1 VSSGGFAFTLLQV
14 VFEMSESFDLIVVGA
29 GPGGYVAAIRASQL
43 GMKVAVVER
52 EQKLGGTCL
61 RVGCIP
67 SKALLE
73 TSELYEQ
80 SQKHFA
86 ERGLIV
92 QGVTL
97 DIAKMMS
104 HKDSVVSTLDGGIQ
118 GLLKKN
124 KVERFFGHGKL
135 KGGGVVEVTGN
146 APATITGKKI
156 LIATGSVSSS
166 LPGIQ
171 PDGDRIG
178 TSTEAIAW
186 PEVPEHLVVIGAGVI
201 GLELGTVWRRL
212 GAKVTVLEY
221 LPRILPGVD
230 EQVANEA
237 KKIFEKQGLTF
248 KLGTKVTSVT
258 AAGKTCTITMEGAEP
273 ITCDRVL
280 VAVGRKPCTDNLGL
294 TEAGVQTDKR
304 GFIQVNAG
312 YQTTAAGVYAVGD
325 VIGGAMLAHKA
336 EEEGIACVEKMATGH
351 GHINYGNIPAVIYT
365 SPEIASAGA
374 NEDALKAAGIKYKAG
389 RFSFAANGRAR
400 AAGHTDGFVKVLA
413 DEATDRVLGVHIIG
427 AHAGELIHEAAVA
440 MEFGASSEDIARCC
454 HAHPTLS
461 EAVKEAAMAVD
472 KRAIHS

>member
-1 VSSGGFAFTLLQV
+1 
-14 VFEMSESFDLIVVGA
+14 MSEAFDLIVVGA

-52 EQKLGGTCL
+52 EKQLGGTCL

-86 ERGLIV
+86 ERGLVV
-92 QGVTL
+92 QGVSV
-97 DIAKMMS
+97 DIAQMMK
-104 HKDSVVSTLDGGIQ
+104 HKDGVVSTLDGGIQ
-118 GLLKKN
+118 GLLKKH
-124 KVERFFGHGKL
+124 KIARFFGHGKL
-135 KGGGVVEVTGN
+135 KGAGLVEVVGE
-146 APATITGKKI
+146 APATLTGKKI
-156 LIATGSVSSS
+156 LIATGRVSAT
-166 LPGIQ
+166 LPGMQ

-178 TSTEAIAW
+178 TSTEALAW
-186 PEVPEHLVVIGAGVI
+186 PEVPQHLVVIGAGVI

-212 GAKVTVLEY
+212 GSQVTVLEY

-230 EQVANEA
+230 EQVATEA

-258 AAGKTCTITMEGAEP
+258 AGGQICTIQMEGADS

-280 VAVGRKPCTDNLGL
+280 IAVGRKPCTDSLGL
-294 TEAGVQTDKR
+294 EDAGVRTDKR

-312 YQTTAAGVYAVGD
+312 YQTSATGVYAVGD

-336 EEEGIACVEKMATGH
+336 EEEGIACIEKMATGH
-351 GHINYGNIPAVIYT
+351 CHINYGTIPAVIYT
-365 SPEIASAGA
+365 QPEIASTGA
-374 NEDALKAAGIKYKAG
+374 NEDALKAAGVKYKSG

-400 AAGHTDGFVKVLA
+400 AAGHTDGFVKILA
-413 DEATDRVLGVHIIG
+413 DEVTDRVLGVHIIG

-461 EAVKEAAMAVD
+461 EAIKEAALAVD
-472 KRAIHS
+472 KRAIHA

>member
-1 VSSGGFAFTLLQV
+1 
-14 VFEMSESFDLIVVGA
+14 M
-29 GPGGYVAAIRASQL
+29 
-43 GMKVAVVER
+43 
-52 EQKLGGTCL
+52 
-61 RVGCIP
+61 
-67 SKALLE
+67 
-73 TSELYEQ
+73 
-80 SQKHFA
+80 
-86 ERGLIV
+86 
-92 QGVTL
+92 
-97 DIAKMMS
+97 
-104 HKDSVVSTLDGGIQ
+104 
-118 GLLKKN
+118 
-124 KVERFFGHGKL
+124 
-135 KGGGVVEVTGN
+135 
-146 APATITGKKI
+146 
-156 LIATGSVSSS
+156 
-166 LPGIQ
+166 
-171 PDGDRIG
+171 
-178 TSTEAIAW
+178 
-186 PEVPEHLVVIGAGVI
+186 I

-294 TEAGVQTDKR
+294 AEAGVQTDKR
-304 GFIQVNAG
+304 GFVQVNAG
-312 YQTTAAGVYAVGD
+312 YLTTAPGVYAVGD

-351 GHINYGNIPAVIYT
+351 GHINYGTIPAVIYT
-365 SPEIASAGA
+365 SPEIASTGA

-440 MEFGASSEDIARCC
+440 MEFGASAEDIARCC

>member
-1 VSSGGFAFTLLQV
+1 
-14 VFEMSESFDLIVVGA
+14 MSESFDLIVVGA

-124 KVERFFGHGKL
+124 KIERFFGHGKL
-135 KGGGVVEVTGN
+135 KGGGVVEVSGN
-146 APATITGKKI
+146 SPVTITGKKI

-258 AAGKTCTITMEGAEP
+258 AAGKICTIAMEGADP

-351 GHINYGNIPAVIYT
+351 GHINYGTIPAVIYT
-365 SPEIASAGA
+365 SPEIASTGA

>member
-1 VSSGGFAFTLLQV
+1 
-14 VFEMSESFDLIVVGA
+14 MSEAFDLIVIGA

-52 EQKLGGTCL
+52 EKQLGGTCL

-86 ERGLIV
+86 ERGLVV
-92 QGVTL
+92 QGVTV
-97 DIAKMMS
+97 DVAQMMK
-104 HKDSVVSTLDGGIQ
+104 HKDGVVSTLDSGIQ
-118 GLLKKN
+118 GLLRKN
-124 KVERFFGHGKL
+124 KIERFLGNGKL
-135 KGGGVVEVTGN
+135 KGNGVVEVAGDT
-146 APATITGKKI
+146 PVTITGKKI

-166 LPGIQ
+166 FPGMQ

-186 PEVPEHLVVIGAGVI
+186 PEVPKHLVVIGAGVI
-201 GLELGTVWRRL
+201 GLELGTVWRRF
-212 GAKVTVLEY
+212 GAQVTVLEY

-237 KKIFEKQGLTF
+237 KKIFEKQGLVF

-258 AAGKTCTITMEGAEP
+258 ASGTVCTIQIEGADP

-280 VAVGRKPCTDNLGL
+280 IAVGRKPCTDNLGL
-294 TEAGVQTDKR
+294 AEIGVQTDKR
-304 GFIQVNAG
+304 GFVQVNAG
-312 YQTTAAGVYAVGD
+312 YQTTVPGVYAVGD

-351 GHINYGNIPAVIYT
+351 GHINYGTIPAVIYT
-365 SPEIASAGA
+365 QPEIASAGA
-374 NEDALKAAGIKYKAG
+374 NEDALKAAGVKYKSG
-389 RFSFAANGRAR
+389 RFNFAANGRAR

>member
-1 VSSGGFAFTLLQV
+1 
-14 VFEMSESFDLIVVGA
+14 MSEAFDLVVVGA

-52 EQKLGGTCL
+52 EKQLGGTCL

-67 SKALLE
+67 STALLE

-86 ERGLIV
+86 ERGLVV
-92 QGVTL
+92 QGVSL
-97 DIAKMMS
+97 DIAQMMK
-104 HKDSVVSTLDGGIQ
+104 HKDGVVSMLDGGIQ

-124 KVERFFGHGKL
+124 KISRFFGHGKL
-135 KGGGVVEVTGN
+135 KGNGVVEVTGEV
-146 APATITGKKI
+146 PTTLTGKKI
-156 LIATGSVSSS
+156 LIATGSVSTA

-186 PEVPEHLVVIGAGVI
+186 PEVPKHLVVIGAGVI

-212 GAKVTVLEY
+212 GSQVTVLEY

-230 EQVANEA
+230 EQVATEA

-248 KLGTKVTSVT
+248 RLGTKVTSVT
-258 AAGKTCTITMEGAEP
+258 TAGKTCTIQMDGAEP

-280 VAVGRKPCTDNLGL
+280 IAVGRKPCTDSLGL
-294 TEAGVQTDKR
+294 EDAGVRTDPR
-304 GFIQVNAG
+304 GFIQVNAS
-312 YQTTAAGVYAVGD
+312 YQTSATDVYAVGD

-336 EEEGIACVEKMATGH
+336 EEEGIACIEKMATGH
-351 GHINYGNIPAVIYT
+351 SHINYGTIPAVIYT
-365 SPEIASAGA
+365 QPEIASTGA
-374 NEDALKAAGIKYKAG
+374 NEDALKQAGVKYKSG

-461 EAVKEAAMAVD
+461 EAIKEAAMAVD

>member
-1 VSSGGFAFTLLQV
+1 
-14 VFEMSESFDLIVVGA
+14 MSESFDLIVVGA

-135 KGGGVVEVTGN
+135 KGSGVVEVTGSS
-146 APATITGKKI
+146 PATIAGKKI

-294 TEAGVQTDKR
+294 AEAGVQTDKR

-312 YQTTAAGVYAVGD
+312 YQTTASGVYAVGD

-351 GHINYGNIPAVIYT
+351 GHINYGTIPAVIYT
-365 SPEIASAGA
+365 SPEIASTGA

>member
-1 VSSGGFAFTLLQV
+1 
-14 VFEMSESFDLIVVGA
+14 MSESFDLIVVGA

-52 EQKLGGTCL
+52 EKQLGGTCL

-86 ERGLIV
+86 ERGLVV
-92 QGVTL
+92 QGVTV
-97 DIAKMMS
+97 DVPKMMA
-104 HKDSVVSTLDGGIQ
+104 HKSSVVSTLDMGIQ

-124 KVERFFGHGKL
+124 KVERYFGHGTL
-135 KGGGVVEVTGN
+135 KGGGVVEVIGSN
-146 APATITGKKI
+146 PAHLTGKKI

-186 PEVPEHLVVIGAGVI
+186 PEVPKHLVVIGAGVI

-212 GAKVTVLEY
+212 GSKVTVLEY
-221 LPRILPGVD
+221 LTRILPGVD
-230 EQVANEA
+230 EQVATEA
-237 KKIFEKQGLTF
+237 RRIFEKQGLTF
-248 KLGTKVTSVT
+248 RLGTKVTSVVVS
-258 AAGKTCTITMEGAEP
+258 GETCTISMEGSEP
-273 ITCDRVL
+273 LACDRVL

-294 TEAGVQTDKR
+294 SEAGVQTDKR
-304 GFIQVNAG
+304 GFIQVNAA
-312 YQTTAAGVYAVGD
+312 YQTTAPGVYAVGD

-351 GHINYGNIPAVIYT
+351 GHINYSNIPAVIYS
-365 SPEIASAGA
+365 SPEIASVGA
-374 NEDALKAAGIKYKAG
+374 NEDALKAAGIKYRVG

-400 AAGHTDGFVKVLA
+400 AAGHTEGFVKILA
-413 DEATDRVLGVHIIG
+413 DEVTDRVIGVHIIG

-440 MEFGASSEDIARCC
+440 MEFGASSEDIARSC